1 MLTRAHIRIVSNS
14 SNNMSIRRLL
24 PDFASLYN
32 NSPQGIF
39 QDIIEDM
46 LEAPASESGRRN
58 LSEPLPGGL
67 ILGNGGGSLGI
78 NNGSFGLG
86 GLGFLNNYIEQMI

>member
-1 MLTRAHIRIVSNS
+1 
-14 SNNMSIRRLL
+14 
-24 PDFASLYN
+24 
-32 NSPQGIF
+32 
-39 QDIIEDM
+39 M